1 MYFEIV
7 RGCYDLPQSGK
18 LAKDLFYTRLKKVG
32 YFESATTPGL
42 RKHTCRPIQ
51 FCLIVDDFGIA
62 YVGEKHVQQL
72 NQVLQDHY
80 EISEY
85 WEGEKF
91 AGIAMEWNY
100 ADKYNDCTFHLS
112 MKGYIEKWII
122 HFGHNLP
129 AKPQIFPHKHWY
141 INYGAKVQLDP
152 EEADSRSLDT
162 NGIKH
167 V

>member
-1 MYFEIV
+1 M
-7 RGCYDLPQSGK
+7 
-18 LAKDLFYTRLKKVG
+18 
-32 YFESATTPGL
+32 
-42 RKHTCRPIQ
+42 
-51 FCLIVDDFGIA
+51 
-62 YVGEKHVQQL
+62 GEKNVQHL
-72 NQVLQDHY
+72 NQAFQEHY

-91 AGIAMEWNY
+91 AGIDMEWNY

-129 AKPQIFPHKHWY
+129 AKPRIFPHKHRE
-141 INYGAKVQLDP
+141 INYGSKVQLDP
-152 EEADSRSLDT
+152 EEAARPSIDA
-162 NGIKH
+162 NGIKC